1 MTLKLSPSS
10 INLFIEE
17 PALWLLKHFKGLRSD
32 SNIYAIRGK
41 LVETFINMKL
51 DGKEEPSFHSWLQEV
66 LPSVFFDNVTFNE
79 YDLKGF
85 YKWGQ
90 LCYKNYLDNTK
101 EFGTLVTRQREVSG
115 IVDGILLAGFIDF
128 EFEDTIV
135 DLKTANKV
143 PSLLVRGDRKGQL
156 PAFKAAN
163 IRQQA
168 VYAMLSGK
176 KVALLFANEAGES
189 LLYKVTDKDIEEITP
204 SILDTIKKI
213 KKCLDNGFERS
224 IIEHIPKNI
233 NSMYWDDN
241 LINEAKKLWL
251 I

>member
-17 PALWLLKHFKGLRSD
+17 PALWLLKHFKGLRGD

-41 LVETFINMKL
+41 LVETFINMQL
-51 DGKEEPSFHSWLQEV
+51 DSGKEPSFQDWVKEV
-66 LPSVFFDNVTFNE
+66 LPSVFFDKVEFNE

-85 YKWGQ
+85 YNWGK

-101 EFGTLVTRQREVSG
+101 EYGKLVTRQREVSG
-115 IVDGILLAGFIDF
+115 TVDGVLLAGYIDF

-168 VYAMLSGK
+168 VYSMLSGK

-189 LLYKVTDKDIEEITP
+189 LLYKVTDKDIEEVMP

-213 KKCLDNGFERS
+213 KKCLDNGFEKS
-224 IIEHIPKNI
+224 IIWNKPWNMG
-233 NSMYWDDN
+233 SMFWNDN
-241 LINEAKKLWL
+241 LRAEAKKIWL